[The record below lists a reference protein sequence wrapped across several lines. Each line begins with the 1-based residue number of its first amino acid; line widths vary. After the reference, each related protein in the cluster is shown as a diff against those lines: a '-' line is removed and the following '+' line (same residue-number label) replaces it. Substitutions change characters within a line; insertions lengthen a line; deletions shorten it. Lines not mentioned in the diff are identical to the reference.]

1 MAAQS
6 NDPVVRLTDVFNTY
20 KVGEVDVPAVKGA
33 SFNIP
38 TLQKTVNRTSE
49 QLVVADECN
58 VADWRYEMTTLT
70 ETAGEERTTTSE
82 SSVVRFREVG
92 KVYDDEG
99 LRVTAIRSVTFD
111 IPKKR
116 FAMIVGP
123 SGSGKTTLLNLIGC
137 IDTPT
142 SGRLEV
148 CGQDIGTLGDR
159 ALTDFRSR
167 NIAFVF
173 QNFNLL
179 PVLTAYENVEYP
191 LLLLGM
197 RASERRDHTMAM
209 LASVGLTDKRDHRP
223 NQLSGGQKQRVAIAR
238 ALVKKPAVVLA
249 DEPTANLD
257 SHTGAEII
265 ALMRQVQ
272 EQHAVSFVFSTH
284 DPQLISHADDTFV
297 IRDGELTDRGS
308 QERN

>member
-1 MAAQS
+1 MQEAASAQ
-6 NDPVVRLTDVFNTY
+6 
-20 KVGEVDVPAVKGA
+20 
-33 SFNIP
+33 
-38 TLQKTVNRTSE
+38 
-49 QLVVADECN
+49 
-58 VADWRYEMTTLT
+58 
-70 ETAGEERTTTSE
+70 
-82 SSVVRFREVG
+82 VVRFHDVV
-92 KVYDDEG
+92 KAYHDDG
-99 LRVTAIRSVTFD
+99 LEVTAVNGVTFE
-111 IPKKR
+111 IPRQR

-148 CGQDIGTLGDR
+148 CGQDIGALDDR
-159 ALTDFRSR
+159 ALTAFRSR

-191 LLLLGM
+191 LLLLGVP
-197 RASERRDHTMAM
+197 AAERREQTMAM
-209 LASVGLTDKRDHRP
+209 LGSVGLTDKRDHRP

-257 SHTGAEII
+257 SRTGAEII
-265 ALMRQVQ
+265 ALMRRVQ
-272 EQHAVSFVFSTH
+272 EEHAASFVFSTH
-284 DPQLISHADDTFV
+284 DPQLISHADDTFA
-297 IRDGELTDRGS
+297 IRDGELVEHHS